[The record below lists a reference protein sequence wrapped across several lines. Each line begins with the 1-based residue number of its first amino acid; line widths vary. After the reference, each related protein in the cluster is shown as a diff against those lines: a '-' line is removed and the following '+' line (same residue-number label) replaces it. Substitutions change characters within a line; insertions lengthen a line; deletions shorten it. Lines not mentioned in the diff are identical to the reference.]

1 MKIIDCIILCVLFLT
16 SCQNNDSKPVQN
28 VVKMIDSVVVIPAKI
43 YERPTLVFKTS
54 MDTMDIPHSIV
65 SFAYGSLVEKID
77 TTVTGDFQLLEPVE
91 MQQMKMPKSY
101 IVAGKAFWAGLQVAI
116 AIDSTAK
123 GYVVKRQYQ
132 DEGGSGK
139 ERFEVV
145 KTFPK

>member
-1 MKIIDCIILCVLFLT
+1 MIISAIFLG
-16 SCQNNDSKPVQN
+16 SCQNKDAQPVQN
-28 VVKMIDSVVVIPAKI
+28 VVKTVDSLTVIPTKT
-43 YERPTLVFKTS
+43 YDRPTLIFTS
-54 MDTMDIPHSIV
+54 TMDTMDIPHSVV
-65 SFAYGSLVEKID
+65 SFAYRTLVEKID

>member
-1 MKIIDCIILCVLFLT
+1 MKIINCIIISTLFLG
-16 SCQNNDSKPVQN
+16 SCQNKDSQPVQN
-28 VVKMIDSVVVIPAKI
+28 VVKTVDTVKVVPTKI
-43 YERPTLVFKTS
+43 YDRPTLIFTTS
-54 MDTMDIPHSIV
+54 MDTMDIPRSIV
-65 SFAYGSLVEKID
+65 SFAYGTLVEKID
-77 TTVTGDFQLLEPVE
+77 TTVMGDFQLLEPVE

-116 AIDSTAK
+116 AIDSTSK

-145 KTFPK
+145 KSFSK

>member
-1 MKIIDCIILCVLFLT
+1 MKITNYIIIGVFFLG
-16 SCQNNDSKPVQN
+16 SCQNKDARPVQN
-28 VVKMIDSVVVIPAKI
+28 VVKTVDSLKVITPKI
-43 YERPTLVFKTS
+43 YDRPTLIFTS
-54 MDTMDIPHSIV
+54 TMDTMDIPRSVV

-123 GYVVKRQYQ
+123 GYIVKRQYQ

-139 ERFEVV
+139 EKFEVV

>member
-1 MKIIDCIILCVLFLT
+1 MKIINCIIISTLFLG
-16 SCQNNDSKPVQN
+16 SCQNKDSQKVQN
-28 VVKMIDSVVVIPAKI
+28 VVKTIDTVKVVPTKI
-43 YERPTLVFKTS
+43 YDRPTLIFTS
-54 MDTMDIPHSIV
+54 TMDTMDIPRSII

-77 TTVTGDFQLLEPVE
+77 TTVMGDFQLLEPVE

-116 AIDSTAK
+116 AIDSTSK